1 MSSDAL
7 TEGSEQAKSPES
19 SRQESGGQDS
29 VRQHSSDQGMLG
41 LFIFAVVTAAAM
53 IFEFGGA
60 LNSYFTSDDLVLVN
74 YVYRVFNGDPGLL
87 LRMFT
92 TVWMPDATQEIFYRP
107 LVEASYAL
115 DFLISGTNPLGYH
128 VSNFLYSFIAAF
140 AVFSI
145 GKSLA
150 RRFEFSH
157 PAAIGYV
164 SAFLFAVNPL
174 HTEVTTWI
182 VGRVDGL
189 STMFYLVAFALFLK
203 LPPSTKVFRHST
215 GWLSLSAFALA
226 LLSKEMAITL
236 PPTIFLCCLFLSEEK
251 SVAGKLRTALMASL
265 PYFSVLALYLPVR
278 YMAIGTL
285 IGGYVGALGD
295 AMNRSIPDSIMR
307 LHHLWKA
314 AYPFN
319 EELFD
324 CNGAI
329 AIAFHVFYALTGV
342 YLVGRLFFDR
352 FHKKQLK
359 LFAFLLSWLV
369 LQYLPLLQVFKLSQ
383 SLAGARLF
391 YLSTA
396 ILSIIVAVALVPGG
410 RTSLAEKRKRAL
422 KAFACVLLCF
432 LSGLFVIVGK
442 QNNNAWIVAALHVKE
457 LQKEINSAVSAL
469 PAQKQLLI
477 AYLPMQVLGAFV
489 FNRYYALQALLSPPL
504 CPDDV
509 SNRVSVLEPRFYMSN
524 TAIPPGVLRRKL
536 ADQEKYRTVFWNVD
550 RFKLADL
557 SPTADVGAESGTENK
572 SLPELCLDSAT
583 VPDNTIISAKRPFKS
598 SAVRF
603 VEVDLVNTRPS
614 ATTGKMRKMYLR
626 FEDLPEP
633 PRWMD
638 FWCAAPYDTGLKF
651 QTLRFPVDEVVSWLL
666 LKQRSKFSMYHGT
679 GHNFSLSAA
688 RLVDGR
694 DLTPDLSV
702 AGKNLRECN
711 DGVYRPIGFPLEFR
725 YDVSN
730 IAGAASCIC
739 ELSRPRFMFQLENY
753 TYRST
758 SLSKKP
764 LKTWTLVGTTGSITI
779 DRDIFPE
786 DACYQLRL
794 FASKAN
800 GEIVGTS
807 SDLIYLGINDRPKGQ
822 EL

>member
-7 TEGSEQAKSPES
+7 TEGSEQAQSPES
-19 SRQESGGQDS
+19 SRQDSSRQESS
-29 VRQHSSDQGMLG
+29 EHEMLG

-53 IFEFGGA
+53 IYEFGGA

-92 TVWMPDATQEIFYRP
+92 TVWMPDSTQEIFYRP

-128 VSNFLYSFIAAF
+128 ISNLLYSFIAAF
-140 AVFSI
+140 AVLFI

-203 LPPSTKVFRHST
+203 LPPSIKVFKHSI

-226 LLSKEMAITL
+226 LFSKEMAITL

-251 SVAGKLRTALMASL
+251 SVAGKLKTSFMFSL
-265 PYFSVLALYLPVR
+265 PYFAVLALYLLIR

-295 AMNRSIPDSIMR
+295 AMQHSFLDSIMR
-307 LHHLWKA
+307 LSHLWKA

-319 EELFD
+319 EELIEG
-324 CNGAI
+324 NGAI
-329 AIAFHVFYALTGV
+329 AIAFHAFYALAGI
-342 YLVGRLFFDR
+342 YLVVRLFSDR
-352 FHKKQLK
+352 FQPKQLK
-359 LFAFLLSWLV
+359 MLAFLLSWLV

-383 SLAGARLF
+383 SLAGGRLF

-410 RTSLAEKRKRAL
+410 KTTIAEKRKRAL

-432 LSGLFVIVGK
+432 LSGLSVIVGK
-442 QNNNAWIVAALHVKE
+442 LNNDAWIIAALHVKE
-457 LQKEINSAVSAL
+457 LQKEIKSAVSAL
-469 PAQKQLLI
+469 PEQKQLLI
-477 AYLPMQVLGAFV
+477 AYLPNQVLGAFL
-489 FNRYYALQALLSPPL
+489 FNRHDVLQALLSPPL
-504 CPDDV
+504 FPDDI

-536 ADQEKYRTVFWNVD
+536 ADREKYRTVFWNVD
-550 RFKLADL
+550 RFKLTDL
-557 SPTADVGAESGTENK
+557 SPTADVGDENGTASK
-572 SLPELCLDSAT
+572 SLPELCLDTAT
-583 VPDNTIISAKRPFKS
+583 VQNNTIISAKRPFKS

-603 VEVDLVNTRPS
+603 VEVDLVNTKPS
-614 ATTGKMRKMYLR
+614 ATPGKMRRMYLR

-638 FWCAAPYDTGLKF
+638 FWCAAPYDPALRL
-651 QTLRFPVDEVVSWLL
+651 QTLRFPVDEVVSWFL

-694 DLTPDLSV
+694 DLIAQLSV
-702 AGKNLRECN
+702 SGKNLQECN
-711 DGVYRPIGFPLEFR
+711 DGVYRPLAFPLAFR
-725 YDVSN
+725 YDVSKV
-730 IAGAASCIC
+730 AGASSCIC
-739 ELSRPRFMFQLENY
+739 ELSRPRSMFQLENY

-764 LKTWTLVGTTGSITI
+764 LKTWTLAGTTGSISI
-779 DRDIFPE
+779 DKDVFPE
-786 DACYQLRL
+786 DACYQLRV
-794 FASKAN
+794 FARKTN
-800 GEIVGTS
+800 GQIAGTS

>member
-1 MSSDAL
+1 MSWDAL
-7 TEGSEQAKSPES
+7 TEGSEQAQSPES
-19 SRQESGGQDS
+19 SRQKSGWQDS
-29 VRQHSSDQGMLG
+29 VRQQSSDRGMLG
-41 LFIFAVVTAAAM
+41 LFIFAVVTAIAM
-53 IFEFGGA
+53 IYEFGGA

-92 TVWMPDATQEIFYRP
+92 TVWMPDSTQEIFYRP

-128 VSNFLYSFIAAF
+128 ISNFLYSFFAAF

-150 RRFEFSH
+150 RRFEFPH
-157 PAAIGYV
+157 PDAIGYV

-174 HTEVTTWI
+174 HAEVTTWI

-189 STMFYLVAFALFLK
+189 STMFYLAAFALFLK
-203 LPPSTKVFRHST
+203 LPPSTKISKHYI

-251 SVAGKLRTALMASL
+251 KAEEKVRTSLMLSL
-265 PYFSVLALYLPVR
+265 PYFAVLALYLPVR

-295 AMNRSIPDSIMR
+295 AMQHSILDSIMR
-307 LHHLWKA
+307 LNHLWKA
-314 AYPFN
+314 AFPFN
-319 EELFD
+319 EEFID
-324 CNGAI
+324 GNGAI
-329 AIAFHVFYALTGV
+329 ATAFHVFYALAGV
-342 YLVGRLFFDR
+342 YLVVRLFFDWY
-352 FHKKQLK
+352 HKKQLK

-383 SLAGARLF
+383 SLAGGRLF

-396 ILSIIVAVALVPGG
+396 ILSIIVAIALVPGG
-410 RTSLAEKRKRAL
+410 KTRLAERRKRLL

-432 LSGLFVIVGK
+432 LSSLFVIVGK
-442 QNNNAWIVAALHVKE
+442 ENNNAWIIAALHVKE
-457 LQKEINSAVSAL
+457 LQKEIKSAVSEL
-469 PAQKQLLI
+469 PEQRKLLI

-489 FNRYYALQALLSPPL
+489 FNRYYLLQALLSPPL
-504 CPDDV
+504 LPDDI

-536 ADQEKYRTVFWNVD
+536 ADKEKNRTVFWNVD
-550 RFKLADL
+550 RFKLTDL
-557 SPTADVGAESGTENK
+557 SPAADECDENRTAK
-572 SLPELCLDSAT
+572 QSLPELCLDTAT

-603 VEVDLVNTRPS
+603 VEVDLVNTKPS
-614 ATTGKMRKMYLR
+614 LKTGKMRKMYLR

-638 FWCAAPYDTGLKF
+638 FWCAAPYDPGLKF
-651 QTLRFPVDEVVSWLL
+651 QTLRFPVDEVFSWYL

-694 DLTPDLSV
+694 DLTPQLSV

-711 DGVYRPIGFPLEFR
+711 DGVYRPIAFPLEFK

-730 IAGAASCIC
+730 VSAASSCIC
-739 ELSRPRFMFQLENY
+739 ELSRPRSMFQLENY
-753 TYRST
+753 TYRGT

-764 LKTWTLVGTTGSITI
+764 LKTWTLTRTTGSISI
-779 DRDIFPE
+779 DKEVFPE
-786 DACYQLRL
+786 NACYQLRV
-794 FASKAN
+794 FARKAD
-800 GEIVGTS
+800 GHIAGTS
-807 SDLIYLGINDRPKGQ
+807 SDLIYLGISDLRQGQ
-822 EL
+822 DF